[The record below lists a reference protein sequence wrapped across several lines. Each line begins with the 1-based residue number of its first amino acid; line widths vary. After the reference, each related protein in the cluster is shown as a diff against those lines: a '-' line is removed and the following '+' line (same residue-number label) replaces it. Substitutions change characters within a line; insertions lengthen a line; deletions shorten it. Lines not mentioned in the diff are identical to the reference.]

1 MAKAQTYTVYSPVFD
16 DEYRKLAKRINQ
28 RMVEAEHRGITTP
41 GIKAM
46 QGALDTLGR
55 KRFSET
61 GKAASQEELE
71 FMKAQLQRFEA
82 MDTTTVSGYK
92 KYRES
97 VIKTAREKYD
107 LDELGISDED
117 YLSIWEN
124 LPDDKS
130 QRAYGS
136 DVYIAVT
143 RAIVRKYG
151 EDMPEDI
158 GSIIGTLESADDYK
172 SALKSIG
179 ISSRAVNRE
188 LRMMQYDQ

>member
-1 MAKAQTYTVYSPVFD
+1 MAKTYTVLSPVYD
-16 DEYRKLAKRINQ
+16 DEYRKLAKRMNQ
-28 RMVEAEHRGITTP
+28 RMVEAEHRGMSSP

-46 QGALDTLGR
+46 QSALDTLGR

-61 GKAASQEELE
+61 GKAASQEELD
-71 FMKAQLQRFEA
+71 FMKAQLKRFEE
-82 MDTTTVSGYK
+82 MDTTKVTGYK
-92 KYRES
+92 EYRES

-124 LPDDKS
+124 LPDDKA

-151 EDMPEDI
+151 EDMPDDI
-158 GSIIGTLESADDYK
+158 GSIIKALESADDYK

-188 LRMMQYDQ
+188 LRMMQYD

>member
-1 MAKAQTYTVYSPVFD
+1 MAKAQTYTVYSPVYD
-16 DEYRKLAKRINQ
+16 DEYRKLAKRMNQ

-61 GKAASQEELE
+61 GKAASQEELD
-71 FMKAQLQRFEA
+71 FMKAQLKRFEA

-92 KYRES
+92 EYRES
-97 VIKTAREKYD
+97 IIKTAREKYD
-107 LDELGISDED
+107 LDELGISDDD

-124 LPDDKS
+124 LPDDKA

-143 RAIVRKYG
+143 RAVVRKYG
-151 EDMPEDI
+151 EDMPDDI
-158 GSIIGTLESADDYK
+158 ASIIGTLESADNYK
-172 SALKSIG
+172 DALKQIG
-179 ISSRAVNRE
+179 ISSRAVNKE
-188 LRMMQYDQ
+188 LRMLKYD